1 MLLAG
6 SSSYLV
12 ASQLETGVRV
22 STDNF
27 IANYETL
34 ADRARVEPV
43 TITMNGQDH
52 LVVLSAAKYDRLKR
66 YDRQVL
72 RSEELTDRELVL
84 IAEAK
89 VPDDDAQ
96 LDAELRAGK
105 P

>member
-1 MLLAG
+1 ME
-6 SSSYLV
+6 S
-12 ASQLETGVRV
+12 GVRV
-22 STDNF
+22 STEDF

-34 ADRARVEPV
+34 AARARVEPV

-52 LVVLSAAKYDRLKR
+52 LVVLSAAKYDRVKR

-72 RSEELTDRELVL
+72 RSEELTDRELAL

-89 VPDDDAQ
+89 AADDDAH
-96 LDAELRAGK
+96 LDAELGDGR